1 MPISGIV
8 ELGRHADYRQPQPFA
23 GPDHPM
29 RLLTRAMAFGEPWT
43 DDDAARV
50 TQVFDELAPS
60 WSTDHVDPLK
70 AAPLL
75 DAIDRGDVATTGR
88 WIELGSGTGAGCR
101 TLDGRVE
108 EHLSL
113 DLSYQML
120 AHAPEHAP
128 RVQAD
133 SSQLPLADDTADV
146 VLMIN
151 MLLFPEEVDRILR
164 PDGAVVWINT
174 LGDQTPIHLPPHD
187 VAAALPG
194 EWTGHTAEAGT
205 GFWVVLRRSPAD

>member
-1 MPISGIV
+1 MTTTPLV
-8 ELGRHADYRQPQPFA
+8 ELPRHPDFQPPQAFA

-29 RLLTRAMAFGEPWT
+29 RRLTRSVAFGEPWT
-43 DDDAARV
+43 DDDASRV
-50 TQVFDELAPS
+50 TKVFDDLAPS

-75 DAIDRGDVATTGR
+75 DAIDRGDVPTVGR
-88 WIELGSGTGAGCR
+88 WIELGAGTGAGCR
-101 TLDGRVE
+101 ALDGRVR
-108 EHLSL
+108 EHISL

-120 AHAPEHAP
+120 THAPERAP

-133 SSQLPLADDTADV
+133 SAQLPLADDTADV

-151 MLLFPEEVDRILR
+151 MLLFPGEVDRVLR

-194 EWTGHTAEAGT
+194 DWTGHTAEAGT
-205 GFWVVLRRSPAD
+205 GFWVVLRRSGTG

>member
-1 MPISGIV
+1 MTNSGIV
-8 ELGRHADYRQPQPFA
+8 ELGRHADYHPPQPFA

-29 RLLTRAMAFGEPWT
+29 RQLTRATAFGDPWT
-43 DDDAARV
+43 DDDAKRV
-50 TQVFDELAPS
+50 TAVFDDLAPS

-75 DAIDRGDVATTGR
+75 DAIDRGGLTTTGR

-101 TLDGRVE
+101 ALDGRVA
-108 EHLSL
+108 EHISL

-120 AHAPEHAP
+120 AHAPDHAP

-133 SSQLPLADDTADV
+133 SARLPLADDVADV

-151 MLLFPEEVDRILR
+151 MLLFPGEVDRILR
-164 PDGAVVWINT
+164 PNGAVVWINT
-174 LGDQTPIHLPPHD
+174 LGDQTPIHLPALD

-194 EWTGHTAEAGT
+194 DWTGCTAAAGT
-205 GFWVVLRRSPAD
+205 GFWVVLRRSPAA

>member
-1 MPISGIV
+1 MTNAGIV
-8 ELGRHADYRQPQPFA
+8 ELGRHADYTRPQPFA

-29 RLLTRAMAFGEPWT
+29 RLLTRATAFGDPWT
-43 DDDAARV
+43 DQDAARV
-50 TQVFDELAPS
+50 AQVFDDLAPS

-75 DAIDRGDVATTGR
+75 DAIDRGGVPTSGR

-101 TLDGRVE
+101 ALDGRVD
-108 EHLSL
+108 EHISF
-113 DLSYQML
+113 DLSFQML
-120 AHAPEHAP
+120 AHAPDRVP

-151 MLLFPEEVDRILR
+151 MLLFPDEVDRILR
-164 PDGAVVWINT
+164 PGGAVVWINT
-174 LGDQTPIHLPPHD
+174 LGDQTPIHLPPGD
-187 VAAALPG
+187 VAEALPG
-194 EWTGHTAEAGT
+194 DWAGCSAHAGT
-205 GFWVVLRRSPAD
+205 GFWVVLRRFAAD